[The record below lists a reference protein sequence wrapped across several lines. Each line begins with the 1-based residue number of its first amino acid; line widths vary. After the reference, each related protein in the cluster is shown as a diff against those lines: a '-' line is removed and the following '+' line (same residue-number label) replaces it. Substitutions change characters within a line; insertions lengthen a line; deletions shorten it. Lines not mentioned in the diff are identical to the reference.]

1 MKSNRLAKINSPYA
15 PPLPGTAIL
24 MYEGVASGIGKPKM
38 ASEAPGLANGG

>member
-1 MKSNRLAKINSPYA
+1 MLHRYWV
-15 PPLPGTAIL
+15 PPAAIL